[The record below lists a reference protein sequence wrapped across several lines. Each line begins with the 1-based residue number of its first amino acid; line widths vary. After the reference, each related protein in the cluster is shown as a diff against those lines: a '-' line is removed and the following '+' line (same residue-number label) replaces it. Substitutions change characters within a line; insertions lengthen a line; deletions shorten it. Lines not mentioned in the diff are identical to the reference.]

1 MILLGLGTNI
11 GDREANLLQ
20 AIQLLELDGWVE
32 IEKISSIY
40 ETAPFGVTD
49 QADFLNMV
57 VSVKST
63 LSPRELLAHCL
74 KIEDKMGRK
83 RTQHWGPRVID
94 IDLLIY
100 DKFQICDEFLMLPH
114 PGMSYR
120 AFVLVPILDIACDI
134 QLAGES
140 TAEELLI
147 NISELDAQ
155 AVRLWKRTTWD
166 SIKKCFV

>member
-1 MILLGLGTNI
+1 MILLGLGSNI
-11 GDREANLLQ
+11 GDREAHLLK
-20 AIQLLELDGWVE
+20 ALQLLEAGGWVE

-40 ETAPFGVTD
+40 ETAPFGVMD

-63 LSPRELLAHCL
+63 YSPRELLAYCL

-83 RTQHWGPRVID
+83 RTRHWGPRVID

-100 DKFQICDEFLMLPH
+100 DMLQIHDEFLTLPH
-114 PGMSYR
+114 PGIPHR
-120 AFVLVPILDIACDI
+120 AFVLAPILDIACDF
-134 QLAGES
+134 QLLGES
-140 TAEELLI
+140 TAENLLV
-147 NISELDAQ
+147 NIPELDVQ